1 MSKKAKPILAK
12 KSLVRLSL
20 LFYGNRFVKKQ
31 VRLIHD
37 GTLSKIRPPYIVVA
51 NHSSFVDV
59 GALMKMMYPRCANFV
74 ISETQKVQW
83 PSLINHMGILPKK
96 QFTVDMSLIS
106 GIKYCLSKNRPVAIY
121 PEAKLSVVGVP
132 NIIKPSVAKLV
143 RMFKVPLVTVCFHGS
158 YLHRP
163 RWAHSKRFLPVKAE
177 VKLAVDADE
186 AKTISAEEIHKRI
199 VENLSYDD
207 YAYQRENMIEID
219 VPDLVE
225 GLEHIL
231 YKCADCGAEFAM
243 TANGRT
249 LTCAKCGATVTM
261 DKYGELHGGQFS
273 NVPDWYKWEAECVH
287 DEIYFGTYRYV
298 KTFAAQKLVKKK
310 YVDLGNAEIEHNDE
324 GIFVRFS
331 NGEQLHYPVGT
342 FYTLSF
348 NNDYVY
354 LPTEQAVY
362 RFARLSDVGC
372 TTKLNL
378 AIEQQTIIHE
388 NRNY

>member
-1 MSKKAKPILAK
+1 MGLW
-12 KSLVRLSL
+12 
-20 LFYGNRFVKKQ
+20 FYGNKFVKKQ
-31 VRLIHD
+31 IKLVHD
-37 GTLSKIRPPYIVVA
+37 GMLNKIKPPYIIVA

-59 GALMKMMYPRCANFV
+59 GALIKMMYPRCANYV

-83 PSLINHMGILPKK
+83 PSLINYMGILPKK

-106 GIKYCLSKNRPVAIY
+106 GIKYCLKKKRPVAIY

-143 RMFKVPLVTVCFHGS
+143 KMFKVPLVTVCFHGS
-158 YLHRP
+158 YLHHP
-163 RWAHSKRFLPVKAE
+163 RWAHSKRFLPVTAD
-177 VKLAVDADE
+177 VKLAVDVEE
-186 AKTISAEEIHKRI
+186 AQTISAEEIHKRI
-199 VENLSYDD
+199 VDNLTYDD
-207 YAYQRENMIEID
+207 YAYQLENKIEID

-231 YKCADCGAEFAM
+231 YKCENCGAEFAM
-243 TANGRT
+243 TANGNT
-249 LTCAKCGATVTM
+249 LTCAKCGQTVTM
-261 DKYGELHGGQFS
+261 DKYGALHGGKFS
-273 NVPDWYKWEAECVH
+273 SVTEWYRWETECVH

-310 YVDLGNAEIEHNDE
+310 YVDMGNAEIKHDAN
-324 GIFVRFS
+324 GITVRFA
-331 NGEQLHYPVGT
+331 NGGELSYPEGM

-354 LPTEQAVY
+354 LPTAEAVY
-362 RFARLSDVGC
+362 RFKRLSDVGC

-378 AIEQQTIIHE
+378 AVEQQTIILE
-388 NRNY
+388 KTKL